1 MHLRPEM
8 MFGMEAIVEP
18 RPVIELAI
26 GAHAPGNRFVG
37 IAPVMPIVAVQIRE
51 AVAKI
56 PKWQKETDVMPVE
69 YTEDHKSRDEAH
81 QLEISPKRLARVL
94 ALQFLENSLGV
105 LTKET
110 PECVFQ
116 RMLRFTVM
124 AVLVNRNPID
134 GVTMIVG
141 AVGVSLVML
150 HVNAVVK
157 NLAEADGDRFHDAE

>member
-1 MHLRPEM
+1 MHLWPEM
-8 MFGMEAIVEP
+8 MFGMVAIVEP

-26 GAHAPGNRFVG
+26 GAHAPGNRLVG
-37 IAPVMPIVAVQIRE
+37 IAPVMPIVAIQIRE
-51 AVAKI
+51 AVTKI
-56 PKWQKETDVMPVE
+56 PKGKKETDVMPVQ

-81 QLEISPKRLARVL
+81 QLEHSPKRLARVL

-105 LTKET
+105 LAKET

-134 GVTMIVG
+134 RVTMIVG
-141 AVGVSLVML
+141 SVGVALVML
-150 HVNAVVK
+150 HVNALVK
-157 NLAEADGDRFHDAE
+157 DLTEANGNRFHDAE